1 MIKQTPATPAKE
13 TTPKRSAWTKPQL
26 DCIPAQS
33 AELGANPISPEGA
46 FGTGS

>member
-1 MIKQTPATPAKE
+1 MINQTPASPAKE
-13 TTPKRSAWTKPQL
+13 TSPKRTAWTKPQL
-26 DCIPAQS
+26 DCIPAHS